1 MNCWHKSHELQV
13 SGGHTGRRQGRCRH
27 LPILPSWGAPGGS
40 ARRVAEQ
47 HAIFSAPAHAPEQ
60 RTRSGRRT
68 GGSGGSAQESARR
81 QWRAAFRAT
90 DRCWETFARAHL
102 GEERARELKSSRV
115 GMSGWVD
122 AMIDAGVRRPG
133 VCVCS
138 WCVPDDDGCNA
149 RCDVCNLRFLT
160 ASGNTVYT
168 GCR

>member
-1 MNCWHKSHELQV
+1 M
-13 SGGHTGRRQGRCRH
+13 
-27 LPILPSWGAPGGS
+27 
-40 ARRVAEQ
+40 
-47 HAIFSAPAHAPEQ
+47 
-60 RTRSGRRT
+60 
-68 GGSGGSAQESARR
+68 
-81 QWRAAFRAT
+81 
-90 DRCWETFARAHL
+90 